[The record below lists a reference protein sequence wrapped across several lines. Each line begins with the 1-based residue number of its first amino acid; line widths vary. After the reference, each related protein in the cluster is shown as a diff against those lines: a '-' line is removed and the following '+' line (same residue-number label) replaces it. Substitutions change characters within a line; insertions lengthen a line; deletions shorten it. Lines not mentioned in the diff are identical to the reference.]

1 LSAASSAIYYI
12 LDTMSSP
19 PPTPSRSLSQS
30 GPSSSYAAPPLSS
43 SRNNP
48 ISLRIYKAIGTTFDD
63 AGSREALEL
72 VSNFYAPTHSI
83 KGKEKAEG
91 DLVLT
96 NGHGHGHG
104 HEEEELPRRR
114 TLKGQSAATARKYLK
129 KDVERKLAE
138 GSRKFL
144 DAFGEVDQVC
154 SHVLI
159 LHRARADRK
168 RLNVL
173 REHMQE
179 MQIRCDQVQAELDQA
194 NSGTKYLLERA
205 DGLRSQRSVILSL

>member
-1 LSAASSAIYYI
+1 MA
-12 LDTMSSP
+12 SP

-30 GPSSSYAAPPLSS
+30 GPSSSFATPSLSS

-72 VSNFYAPTHSI
+72 VSSFYAPTVSA
-83 KGKEKAEG
+83 KGKEKE
-91 DLVLT
+91 LVVHENGNS
-96 NGHGHGHG
+96 NGHGYA
-104 HEEEELPRRR
+104 EEEELPRRR

-129 KDVERKLAE
+129 KDVEKKLAE

-154 SHVLI
+154 TDL
-159 LHRARADRK
+159 
-168 RLNVL
+168 
-173 REHMQE
+173 
-179 MQIRCDQVQAELDQA
+179 C
-194 NSGTKYLLERA
+194 
-205 DGLRSQRSVILSL
+205 

>member
-1 LSAASSAIYYI
+1 VLIVLSALITTPSRTVMA
-12 LDTMSSP
+12 SP
-19 PPTPSRSLSQS
+19 PPTPTRSLSQS
-30 GPSSSYAAPPLSS
+30 GPSSSFAPPSLSS

-63 AGSREALEL
+63 TGSREALEL

-83 KGKEKAEG
+83 KGKEKAEE
-91 DLVLT
+91 VLI
-96 NGHGHGHG
+96 NGHG

-144 DAFGEVDQVC
+144 DAFGEVDQV
-154 SHVLI
+154 S
-159 LHRARADRK
+159 
-168 RLNVL
+168 
-173 REHMQE
+173 
-179 MQIRCDQVQAELDQA
+179 
-194 NSGTKYLLERA
+194 
-205 DGLRSQRSVILSL
+205 

>member
-1 LSAASSAIYYI
+1 MA
-12 LDTMSSP
+12 SP

-30 GPSSSYAAPPLSS
+30 GPSSSFATHSLSS

-63 AGSREALEL
+63 TGSREALEL
-72 VSNFYAPTHSI
+72 VSNFYAPTVSA
-83 KGKEKAEG
+83 KGKEKAES
-91 DLVLT
+91 VINE
-96 NGHGHGHG
+96 NGNGYA
-104 HEEEELPRRR
+104 EEEELSRRR

-154 SHVLI
+154 DLVGHD
-159 LHRARADRK
+159 ARAD
-168 RLNVL
+168 
-173 REHMQE
+173 
-179 MQIRCDQVQAELDQA
+179 
-194 NSGTKYLLERA
+194 
-205 DGLRSQRSVILSL
+205 

>member
-1 LSAASSAIYYI
+1 MA
-12 LDTMSSP
+12 SP

-30 GPSSSYAAPPLSS
+30 GPSSSFATPSLSS

-72 VSNFYAPTHSI
+72 VSNFYAPTVST
-83 KGKEKAEG
+83 KGKEKE
-91 DLVLT
+91 LVV
-96 NGHGHGHG
+96 NGNGIGNG
-104 HEEEELPRRR
+104 YAEEEELPRRR

-129 KDVERKLAE
+129 KDVEKKLAE

-154 SHVLI
+154 
-159 LHRARADRK
+159 
-168 RLNVL
+168 
-173 REHMQE
+173 
-179 MQIRCDQVQAELDQA
+179 
-194 NSGTKYLLERA
+194 T
-205 DGLRSQRSVILSL
+205 GLC

>member
-1 LSAASSAIYYI
+1 MCRLSYTLRQLSLTS
-12 LDTMSSP
+12 MSSP

-30 GPSSSYAAPPLSS
+30 GPSSSYAPPSLNS

-72 VSNFYAPTHSI
+72 VSNFYAPTHSV
-83 KGKEKAEG
+83 KGKEKAE
-91 DLVLT
+91 DIIT
-96 NGHGHGHG
+96 NGHGHG
-104 HEEEELPRRR
+104 EEDALPRRR

-144 DAFGEVDQVC
+144 DAFGEVDQV
-154 SHVLI
+154 S
-159 LHRARADRK
+159 
-168 RLNVL
+168 
-173 REHMQE
+173 
-179 MQIRCDQVQAELDQA
+179 
-194 NSGTKYLLERA
+194 
-205 DGLRSQRSVILSL
+205 